1 MRGFAELTR
10 DVTIG
15 PSQPT
20 MWELSLLP
28 FEEIARN
35 LPPPPAPRPAPA
47 PQSNGSQATA
57 TRSQTNAPR
66 TPSQTGFQRAGVTP
80 SQTPPPRQ
88 ASAPPP
94 DDPPTDGAAAA
105 DGFLINGSVNN
116 GAASPFA
123 QPAAFGNN
131 RRRPGALYN
140 GMIGGLFSNS
150 MWDARSHSLT
160 GAPVPKPDYYNV
172 HLLST
177 FGGPVKFRACKIV

>member
-1 MRGFAELTR
+1 MEHSDRDARVRGADTR
-10 DVTIG
+10 RHIGREPTHDVGALPVTIRG
-15 PSQPT
+15 DRQEPAAAARSSPGARSAIERQSGDSD
-20 MWELSLLP
+20 SLADQRA
-28 FEEIARN
+28 ENSVTDR
-35 LPPPPAPRPAPA
+35 
-47 PQSNGSQATA
+47 
-57 TRSQTNAPR
+57 
-66 TPSQTGFQRAGVTP
+66 FQRAGVTP

-94 DDPPTDGAAAA
+94 DDPPADGAAAA

-150 MWDARSHSLT
+150 MWDARPLT
-160 GAPVPKPDYYNV
+160 HRRAGAE
-172 HLLST
+172 T
-177 FGGPVKFRACKIV
+177 